1 MAKITPLTEKEE
13 KIIADNIEKELEDMN
28 GTLSARG
35 HCSTIAPERIHKLRT
50 DIYDYI
56 QKVTG
61 STNPR
66 HIAETEL
73 AVKLKTIETKLILGC
88 YAKERELTLK
98 LSEK

>member
-1 MAKITPLTEKEE
+1 MTLTVKEE
-13 KIIADNIEKELEDMN
+13 KRIADNITKELEDMN
-28 GTLSARG
+28 DTLNTKG
-35 HCSTIAPERIHKLRT
+35 HCSTIAPERIHRLRT

-66 HIAETEL
+66 HIADTEF
-73 AVKLKTIETKLILGC
+73 AIKLKTIETKLILGC

>member
-1 MAKITPLTEKEE
+1 MKLTEKEE
-13 KIIADNIEKELEDMN
+13 KRIADNITEELERMN
-28 GTLSARG
+28 NVLNTKG
-35 HCSTIAPERIHKLRT
+35 HCSTIAPEDIHNLRT
-50 DIYDYI
+50 EIYDYI

-66 HIAETEL
+66 HIADTEF

-98 LSEK
+98 LSGNK